1 MAEHADV
8 TRHREGHE
16 AFSRGDMAFLTEII
30 AEDTVWHFSGRSP
43 VSGDHE
49 GRDAV
54 FAALG
59 QWPELSGG
67 TFQLADHDFVG
78 NDEHT
83 VAFGGMTASREG
95 RTLDVKYVEV
105 VHWRDGKIIEEW
117 TMFDDQYAFDE
128 FWS

>member
-1 MAEHADV
+1 MAEHDNVA
-8 TRHREGHE
+8 RHREGHV
-16 AFSRGDMAFLTEII
+16 AFGSGDLDALAEII
-30 AEDTVWHFSGRSP
+30 AEDTVWHWSGRNP
-43 VSGDHE
+43 IAGDKV

-59 QWPELSGG
+59 QLAELSGG
-67 TFQLADHDFVG
+67 TLQLADHDFVG